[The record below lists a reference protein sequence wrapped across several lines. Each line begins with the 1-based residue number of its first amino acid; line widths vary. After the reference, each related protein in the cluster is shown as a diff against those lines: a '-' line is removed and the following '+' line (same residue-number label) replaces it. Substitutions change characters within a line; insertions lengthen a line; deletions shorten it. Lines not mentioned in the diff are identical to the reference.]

1 MRNLNYLIFIGFFLM
16 ATLLPHLSGSDKPLE
31 FVVFGDCHFNDIDNP
46 DSTILKKIVKEINR
60 KNPDAEFAVNLG
72 DIVVVEKNPVAY
84 DKAIENYLKVIKN
97 LKIPVYHVP
106 GNHDMTNNEQ
116 IRKIYENKIAP
127 LYYSVKKNNTLLIF
141 LNSECLDESQI
152 KWLRNQLEKP
162 AKTKIVFIHKPVF
175 PVSPVIPV
183 YSSATDIKIPTQ
195 LRKILE
201 EKNVDAVFSGHEH
214 LFYMRKYGKILQ
226 VISGGAGA
234 WLLPAP
240 EGGKSMFHYCIV
252 RVEDKKI
259 SVEANRIN
267 NGDKEKR

>member
-1 MRNLNYLIFIGFFLM
+1 M

-46 DSTILKKIVKEINR
+46 DSTILKKIVEEINR

-116 IRKIYENKIAP
+116 IRKIYENKITP

-162 AKTKIVFIHKPVF
+162 AKTKIVFGIF
-175 PVSPVIPV
+175 
-183 YSSATDIKIPTQ
+183 
-195 LRKILE
+195 
-201 EKNVDAVFSGHEH
+201 G
-214 LFYMRKYGKILQ
+214 
-226 VISGGAGA
+226 
-234 WLLPAP
+234 
-240 EGGKSMFHYCIV
+240 
-252 RVEDKKI
+252 
-259 SVEANRIN
+259 
-267 NGDKEKR
+267 